1 MASKRESGT
10 SVKRF
15 AQCAVA
21 MRNMFYDDGALTEVE
36 FHFMDNHFHVL
47 EMAYLR
53 WKQKRAPLF
62 SVAPTGTTRPKAA

>member
-1 MASKRESGT
+1 MASKRQGGT

-21 MRNMFYDDGALTEVE
+21 MRNMLYDDGALTEVE
-36 FHFMDNHFHVL
+36 FYFMDNHFQVL

-53 WKQKRAPLF
+53 WKQKRIPLL
-62 SVAPTGTTRPKAA
+62 SAARTGTTRPKAA